1 VQELAAAGVL
11 VVASAGNSSGGPV
24 EYPANCPGVVAV
36 AGLRH
41 VGTKVGFSSI
51 GPSVAL
57 AAPGGNCVNITAG
70 SPCLFSLDT
79 TSNAGTTTPGASS
92 YTDQFDVN
100 VGTSFA
106 APSVAA
112 IAALMHAVN
121 GNLGAGHLR
130 ERLREGARPFP
141 APAPGIETCRVPQ
154 DEFDTQL
161 ECACTTD
168 TCGAGMAHAPG
179 AVAAAL
185 RPIAAVTVPGA
196 VAAGQDVVLDATGST
211 AACNRAIV
219 GYEWTAISGAPV
231 INGADGALASV
242 VAPAEGAVT
251 VRVTVTD
258 DQGSQDTADVTV
270 TPTAATTATPGG
282 AGTSA
287 CAAPITPAAPAPVPD
302 DPPEQADS
310 GSGGG
315 GGGGGGGSLDPAW
328 FLPLGLGLLARRR
341 RRHD

>member
-1 VQELAAAGVL
+1 
-11 VVASAGNSSGGPV
+11 
-24 EYPANCPGVVAV
+24 VAV

-219 GYEWTAISGAPV
+219 GYEWTAISGTPV

-258 DQGSQDTADVTV
+258 DQGAQDTADVTV

-287 CAAPITPAAPAPVPD
+287 CPAPITPAAPAPVPD
-302 DPPEQADS
+302 DPPPQADA
-310 GSGGG
+310 G